1 MNKHHIE
8 DVFDEMISDIRSIKM
23 NTYFMHRK

>member
-8 DVFDEMISDIRSIKM
+8 DVFDEMISDVRNIKM
-23 NTYFMHRK
+23 STYFLYRK